1 MPKSKKSTNI
11 PPPPPPPPLPGAP
24 IVSTNTTQLKV
35 KASPLTSPEIK
46 TEKDMKEDEQ
56 QESSTEVE
64 SAELNI
70 SEIKPQ
76 TNGKPNPPTKPFR
89 LQRAFSSGSLTLP
102 SLKRLSLKGSKKDKK
117 RLSTTEILPEEVN
130 VKSKTDSTDLR
141 DSGLWKLP
149 GLGAKTK
156 QRTSLP
162 VISYDTSI
170 SDSATPSKEK
180 PKAQP
185 HTDSPRA
192 ESTKEKQIQNRE
204 LPPIPPDEP
213 NEQNTAE
220 VGEHIDISSSSRQDS
235 TTSIQLRN
243 LPSPPQEPGLV
254 NPPSH
259 VLPLTPHK
267 NHPLSPAT
275 PDLTDKTSINSQELE
290 LSDGKLSQNEVQVT
304 EAMEVMST
312 PPPPPKFQIG
322 NVTPSPSNSRKVSQV
337 AMPEMAL
344 RDAIN
349 KYTDCFPLRIKV
361 LQGYCN
367 EITDV
372 NISTDDV
379 YDIHFVKETKVVS
392 VKDGH
397 GLVHGV
403 PLGTA
408 QKFGLIYSPSGDD
421 ESGLNGHVFKS
432 ISDITSCTVL
442 PKVICATQE
451 ARSSDGKYLVE
462 DNEILVVKQIHRTL
476 FKGKKGLKVYS
487 VLLKTEKTLPD
498 DCEGYFS
505 TKPSLVRIHLM
516 EIIEYVP
523 KPLSSRAVM
532 YSAGENMLSAD
543 QTGKT
548 TL

>member
-180 PKAQP
+180 PKAQS

-220 VGEHIDISSSSRQDS
+220 VGEHIGISSSSRQDS

-349 KYTDCFPLRIKV
+349 KYTHIFPLRIKV